1 MQTQRGNEAA
11 TIRNS
16 KSHSFSEKDAL
27 QARAAA
33 TPRLRRASVNTLEG
47 WSSEAF
53 LRQKAGQS
61 FKKLAQKVKK
71 ETPGN
76 EGHRWNSQRLKH
88 PCEAQGDLDQ
98 RVRTSRRRSSHNT
111 RKNGIN
117 ESTKKS
123 GPPRLCIGLWI
134 ICGPKCTQRSPI
146 TRMRNPLRRM
156 ASGMTKATSARRRHG
171 VLKNKFAAR
180 MLVMKSTQLERIPLH
195 ACATSIVMF
204 GS

>member
-1 MQTQRGNEAA
+1 MQTQRGHQAA

-27 QARAAA
+27 QALAAA
-33 TPRLRRASVNTLEG
+33 TPRLRRATINTLEG

-88 PCEAQGDLDQ
+88 PMKLRAIWISACGRHAVAAATIREKTGSAKAQ
-98 RVRTSRRRSSHNT
+98 
-111 RKNGIN
+111 RK
-117 ESTKKS
+117 
-123 GPPRLCIGLWI
+123 
-134 ICGPKCTQRSPI
+134 
-146 TRMRNPLRRM
+146 
-156 ASGMTKATSARRRHG
+156 AARRAY
-171 VLKNKFAAR
+171 VLD
-180 MLVMKSTQLERIPLH
+180 
-195 ACATSIVMF
+195 C
-204 GS
+204 GSFVGLSAHREVRSQGCEIRCVEWRAE